1 MNRPN
6 IEQAF
11 QIALEHHQAGRLD
24 QAQSLYSQI
33 LAQQP
38 QHVDALHFMGLIA
51 QQTGQPQAA
60 VDLIRRA
67 IALRPDNAEAQS
79 NLGNAL
85 RAAGQSRQAI
95 DACRAAIALNPNFA
109 DAYCNL
115 GIALIDQ
122 RQLDAAIAA
131 FRQAIA
137 LKPDLPEAHNNLGN
151 ALRSKGELDAAIAAL
166 RQAIA
171 LRPQYADAHR
181 NLGLALTDSGELDE
195 AIGAYRQAIAL
206 RRNFHQAHSSLICVM
221 NYHPGYDAQTI
232 LGECRHWNEQYAQ
245 PLGRFLRPHGN
256 DRNPDRRLRIGYV
269 SPDFREHPVGR
280 FLLPLLANRDK
291 SHFEI
296 FAYAQVAAPD
306 AITQRLQSQVDG
318 WRSIITLSD
327 AKAADLVRDDQVD
340 ILVDLAL
347 HTARNRLLVFAHR
360 PAPIQVSFAGY
371 PGTTGLQTIDYRLTD
386 PYLDPPGNNDSFYSE
401 KSIRLPDGFWCYDP
415 GPGDVAVNELPAGE
429 GNGVTFGCLNNFAKL
444 NESVLTVWAAIL
456 RACPNSRIVILAGGG
471 EHRRR
476 TVASLGVNPTRVQF
490 VDSSPREQYL
500 AQYHRLDLVL
510 DTFPYNGHTTT
521 CDALWMGVPVVSL
534 ADRPAVGRGGL
545 SILSNIGLAELVAD
559 SKAKYVQIASELAAN
574 LDRLAELRR
583 TLRQRMT
590 ASPLMDAPQ
599 FARNMEDA
607 YRQMWRDW
615 IAR

>member
-1 MNRPN
+1 MSRPN
-6 IEQAF
+6 IEQTF
-11 QIALEHHQAGRLD
+11 QIAIRHHQAGRLE
-24 QAQSLYSQI
+24 QAQSIYSQI

-38 QHVDALHFMGLIA
+38 EHADALHLMGLIA
-51 QQTGQPQAA
+51 HQTGRPQAA
-60 VDLIRRA
+60 LGLIRRA
-67 IALRPDNAEAQS
+67 IALRPDDAEMQS
-79 NLGNAL
+79 NLGSAL
-85 RAAGQSRQAI
+85 RAAGHSRQAI

-109 DAYCNL
+109 DAHCNL

-137 LKPDLPEAHNNLGN
+137 LKSDLAEAHNNLGN
-151 ALRSKGELDAAIAAL
+151 ALRSKGELDEAIAAL

-171 LRPQYADAHR
+171 LRSQYADAYR

-195 AIGAYRQAIAL
+195 AIGAYRRAIAL
-206 RRNFHQAHSSLICVM
+206 RPNFHQAHSSLICVM

-232 LGECRHWNEQYAQ
+232 LGECRQWNQQYAQ
-245 PLGRFLRPHGN
+245 PLGRFFRPHGN

-280 FLLPLLANRDK
+280 FLLPVLANHDK
-291 SHFEI
+291 SNFEI

-306 AITQRLQSQVDG
+306 AITQRLQSHVDG
-318 WRSIITLSD
+318 WRSIIRSSD
-327 AKAADLVRDDQVD
+327 AQAADLVRHDQVD

-360 PAPIQVSFAGY
+360 PAPIQVTFAGY

-386 PYLDPPGNNDSFYSE
+386 PYLDPPGDNDSFYSE
-401 KSIRLPDGFWCYDP
+401 KSIRLPDCFWCYDP
-415 GPGDVAVNELPAGE
+415 GPSDLVVNELPALA

-444 NESVLTVWAAIL
+444 NQSVLAVWSAIL
-456 RACPNSRIVILAGGG
+456 RACPNSRMVILAGPG

-476 TVASLGVNPTRVQF
+476 TAASLGVDPTRVEF

-500 AQYHRLDLVL
+500 KQYHRLDLVL

-545 SILSNIGLAELVAD
+545 SILSNIGLAELVVD
-559 SKAKYVQIASELAAN
+559 SKAKYVQIASELAGN
-574 LDRLAELRR
+574 LDRLANLRS
-583 TLRQRMT
+583 TLRQRMA
-590 ASPLMDAPQ
+590 ASPLMDAPR
-599 FARNMEDA
+599 FARYLEDA
-607 YRQMWRDW
+607 YRRMWRDW
-615 IAR
+615 TAG